1 MYCPCMFKTLS
12 LSGPGVSLQMI
23 ILCSSRVENTI
34 RPVKEKCK
42 SVRLPSRKRY
52 VGSLQQIPSKI
63 MQSATRSMSGG
74 SYFGSG
80 SGSVNP
86 MRRQFLLAGWWSR
99 LSANDDTF
107 GGERGRRNPPHKTL
121 PWDSEHRSSR
131 ARTHPASFG
140 VVKKTRSFR
149 SASSSKQ
156 LLRSPSIK
164 TFTNDV
170 CR

>member
-1 MYCPCMFKTLS
+1 MSCPCTSKTLS

-23 ILCSSRVENTI
+23 ILGSSRVEKTI
-34 RPVKEKCK
+34 RPVKEKSK
-42 SVRLPSRKRY
+42 SVRLPSRNRY

-63 MQSATRSMSGG
+63 MQPATRSMLDGR
-74 SYFGSG
+74 YFGSG

-99 LSANDDTF
+99 LSPNDDTF
-107 GGERGRRNPPHKTL
+107 GGARGRRNPPHKTL

-131 ARTHPASFG
+131 ARTHAASFG

-149 SASSSKQ
+149 SAASSKQ
-156 LLRSPSIK
+156 LFRSPSI
-164 TFTNDV
+164 TTSTNDV